1 VTTCPVEHEYWSIV
15 ESCRLA
21 DGRGVQ
27 RHVLYLGEINDAQER
42 AMRRKQ
48 LNRLWKRL
56 QQLQGMKL
64 CSKDLLMKLGA
75 ARQQAPGAWRLVHV
89 EVDAGAA
96 AAPDHGHTSSNGGP
110 DVVETLG
117 QEHRFRPRQG
127 GSNPRIR
134 EVGLH
139 AKDSEQVVSVP
150 ASPEAFACD
159 AALDCL
165 SLLEQHQGDP
175 TQPREVLG
183 GMGH

>member
-1 VTTCPVEHEYWSIV
+1 MEGSKPVVVTTCPVEHEYWSIV

-48 LNRLWKRL
+48 LKRLWKRL

-89 EVDAGAA
+89 EVDAAAA

-134 EVGLH
+134 EVGL
-139 AKDSEQVVSVP
+139 ALPSTVWFNAVSPGGGGKPGSEGATPIIQRFRLK
-150 ASPEAFACD
+150 AS
-159 AALDCL
+159 
-165 SLLEQHQGDP
+165 
-175 TQPREVLG
+175 RR
-183 GMGH
+183 